1 MEPVMTD
8 SVAIA
13 SSFDSTRYTGDD
25 PGYHHPNLVQAQA
38 EAVTNLLL
46 GRSLGLANTYAFDSR
61 TALNLI
67 AVILGTRANAYQRTK
82 SPAGKQRIAD
92 ADPLMLRWYISK
104 TTTRPDFF
112 GCCADQLRRL
122 EGQSRFILSFW
133 KPIDRK
139 DQLRVQL
146 ADALTAAKP
155 DFPAAIRE
163 IDEPKHDGIGEME
176 RAFET
181 LIHLDEYC
189 HQRQGR
195 GGRSPG
201 SHIGLVDYVTDFEGM
216 ARKDLEKVMGGG
228 IDIDTVIGLQ
238 ESVARQKPED
248 KSARGWAHH
257 LVDGAGG
264 EEECQQKNPFLV
276 QQRQLIDTLYNK
288 GLADSLGEN
297 HSLLSSVP
305 RTVGN
310 RKLEQV
316 NAFALDLIRYVQE
329 RRADQVQAEVPARF
343 HGTPDMSELFLRASS
358 VPDLQP
364 APLGNLL
371 DAYWDLVA
379 DDGRWPAWR
388 QSCNRLERSIHRAQ
402 ELRAQRLADTQLS
415 DAWLAHLSLLEE
427 KMPHITVRDGKLL
440 ASIDQPGEDHCTMTG
455 LSEFYADSLSAAEYV
470 DHYLKRAVG

>member
-1 MEPVMTD
+1 MTD
-8 SVAIA
+8 SVAIP

-25 PGYHHPNLVQAQA
+25 PSDHHPNLVQAQA

-67 AVILGTRANAYQRTK
+67 AAILQTRANVSERTT
-82 SPAGKQRIAD
+82 SPAGKQRIDD
-92 ADPLMLRWYISK
+92 ADPLILRWY
-104 TTTRPDFF
+104 TTTGLGFF
-112 GCCADQLRRL
+112 GCCGDQLRRL

-139 DQLRVQL
+139 DSLRVQL
-146 ADALTAAKP
+146 ADALTSP
-155 DFPAAIRE
+155 TPEFPAAIRE

-176 RAFET
+176 RAFKT
-181 LIHLDEYC
+181 LIQLDKYC
-189 HQRQGR
+189 HQRPGR
-195 GGRSPG
+195 GGQSPG
-201 SHIGLVDYVTDFEGM
+201 ARISLLNYITDFENLAG
-216 ARKDLEKVMGGG
+216 KELEKVMDGG
-228 IDIDTVIGLQ
+228 IDIDTVMHLK
-238 ESVARQKPED
+238 ESVARQDPKD

-257 LVDGAGG
+257 LVEGAGG
-264 EEECQQKNPFLV
+264 EENRDNSFLV

-288 GLADSLGEN
+288 VLADSLGEN

-305 RTVGN
+305 RSVGN

-316 NAFALDLIRYVQE
+316 NAFALDLIRYIQE
-329 RRADQVQAEVPARF
+329 RRADQIEAEVPTRF
-343 HGTPDMSELFLRASS
+343 HGKPDMSELFLRASS

-364 APLGNLL
+364 APLGILL
-371 DAYWDLVA
+371 EAYWELVA
-379 DDGRWPAWR
+379 DDDRWPAWG
-388 QSCNRLERSIHRAQ
+388 QSCARLERSLHRAL
-402 ELRAQRLADTQLS
+402 ELRAQRLTDAQLS

-455 LSEFYADSLSAAEYV
+455 LDEFHADSLAAAEYV